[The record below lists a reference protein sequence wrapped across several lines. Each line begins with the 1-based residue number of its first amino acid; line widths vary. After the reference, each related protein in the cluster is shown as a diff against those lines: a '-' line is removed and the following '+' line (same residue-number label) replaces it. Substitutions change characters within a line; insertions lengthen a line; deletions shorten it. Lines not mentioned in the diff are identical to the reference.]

1 MAIWKAYVL
10 FATLLLLTG
19 TGNGQRGYELEV
31 TTRTNP
37 DQLYGNEEM
46 SEEHDIKVGNK
57 IEPIIFEPQRKIKL
71 SQSTYKVTSYVDF
84 KPYKQAFK
92 QFKQYIRK
100 FLADLHDPRYVD
112 TLYKVGTKT
121 GYSSNRREEN
131 KTNNFFTD
139 GICTQSTYQCRIQ
152 NQFIQL
158 RNEANKVHQIYLETY
173 RKFLRAIDHMEF
185 HPTLGR
191 SKTESSTRNRR
202 QPLGKNQT
210 ETTSQYTS
218 QRGGLTEEDILML
231 KQADKLIKTKFL
243 NQTTKHK
250 RTKRFGLAGWI
261 MGWGLGYFTSFRT
274 IKNNIRTLQMQN
286 KLQQDQII
294 ELSHYLNITY
304 AHVSTNRYA
313 INNLQVQLAQVNQ
326 TLMNTMKA
334 IQFLRYTV
342 VVITDVRI
350 ILSKLTLGIMGLQ
363 QNVKAIYEY
372 LRVLSSKQVN
382 PLLIPPDALREV
394 LAHIRDD
401 MKRNPRLQLP
411 EDPNVN
417 IWNYY
422 PIMKITPIVMDEF
435 LLIILTIPLTDQSLE
450 MNLYKVYNL
459 PALHPELKVEFTY
472 ELEGEYLAITKN
484 KLYAAL
490 PTAREIRICKGTGGY
505 LCLMNQALYPIDR
518 LEWCVYALFTD
529 DKKKR
534 REYCSINTHKR
545 DANKAQSLE
554 GYLWAIT
561 AFKPEKMQIR
571 CLTDTHVIDVKPPL
585 TFIYVGNGCEAYS
598 NNLFIPAKSELT
610 STDSSLVRHNY
621 FPQFN
626 EQYQNI
632 TKYSLIEDLGIVQ
645 LIPKEI
651 AKIPNRL
658 TALPKL
664 QFKELKRRLV
674 EIKQPLNIH
683 SNISFILIMI
693 EGLILCPV
701 IAYVLWRIYRAH
713 SNMKGVKPIVKI
725 FNDKKDNLFNI
736 GDVVS
741 NRLQTLETK
750 FSLLLGFETPD
761 VSPRTDLAL
770 PSTSDWPTSPPRHE
784 SIPMLDLHITP
795 EDIQETVKDLEK

>member
-1 MAIWKAYVL
+1 
-10 FATLLLLTG
+10 
-19 TGNGQRGYELEV
+19 
-31 TTRTNP
+31 
-37 DQLYGNEEM
+37 
-46 SEEHDIKVGNK
+46 
-57 IEPIIFEPQRKIKL
+57 
-71 SQSTYKVTSYVDF
+71 
-84 KPYKQAFK
+84 
-92 QFKQYIRK
+92 
-100 FLADLHDPRYVD
+100 
-112 TLYKVGTKT
+112 
-121 GYSSNRREEN
+121 
-131 KTNNFFTD
+131 
-139 GICTQSTYQCRIQ
+139 
-152 NQFIQL
+152 
-158 RNEANKVHQIYLETY
+158 
-173 RKFLRAIDHMEF
+173 MEF

-202 QPLGKNQT
+202 QTLGKNQT

-261 MGWGLGYFTSFRT
+261 MGWELGYFTSIRT

-294 ELSHYLNITY
+294 ELSYYLNITY

-334 IQFLRYTV
+334 VQFLRYTV

-350 ILSKLTLGIMGLQ
+350 ILSKLTLGVIGLQ

-382 PLLIPPDALREV
+382 PLLIPPDALRGV
-394 LAHIRDD
+394 LAHIKDD

-529 DKKKR
+529 DKKKKK
-534 REYCSINTHKR
+534 EYCSINTHKR

-561 AFKPEKMQIR
+561 VFKPEKMQIR

-585 TFIYVGNGCEAYS
+585 TIIYVGNGCEAYS

-610 STDSSLVRHNY
+610 SMDSSLVRHNY
-621 FPQFN
+621 FQQFN

-645 LIPKEI
+645 LTPKEI

-658 TALPKL
+658 MALPKL

-693 EGLILCPV
+693 GGLY
-701 IAYVLWRIYRAH
+701 YVL
-713 SNMKGVKPIVKI
+713 
-725 FNDKKDNLFNI
+725 
-736 GDVVS
+736 
-741 NRLQTLETK
+741 
-750 FSLLLGFETPD
+750 
-761 VSPRTDLAL
+761 
-770 PSTSDWPTSPPRHE
+770 
-784 SIPMLDLHITP
+784 
-795 EDIQETVKDLEK
+795 